1 MKKYVGYIFAFVG
14 YSIIILNLLV
24 ILNPALFS
32 FLYFIYA
39 MIVGFFWLKIAEW
52 LGVRIVLFEKI
63 IEYSDKNESFN
74 KIKTYLKLDEQSEN
88 NKPDKNETG
97 EFIDGA
103 KKEIKTFANK
113 TSNTVKTYSE
123 NFNEWRKQKTQDV
136 QNYSI
141 NTKMPEMDINS
152 DYFYRL
158 RLWLFLIITPLI
170 TWIFLWNIVS
180 WPFVIWFSFWFESN
194 DALNLSRVF
203 SLLLAYY
210 IIIRIYS
217 HCTNHRNLPITSEL
231 FSDYDPYVVKHL
243 FRMPTDLSSW
253 KLTGRAILFD
263 FIGGYLLLIF
273 SGFYILL
280 SYSDYTGIDFDNFIS
295 SGYPSLIITLLA
307 IAIMVPIMEE
317 LMFRGFVLDLASE
330 EYGKWT
336 AIFISA
342 FLFAII
348 HPLYPVTLLNAFWGG
363 LVYGYLRIKTN
374 SLWPPIMLHS
384 FWNAHL
390 IILEFF
396 DYFRL

>member
-1 MKKYVGYIFAFVG
+1 MKKYVGYFFAFVG
-14 YSIIILNLLV
+14 YSIIILNILV
-24 ILNPALFS
+24 ILDPARFS
-32 FLYFIYA
+32 ILYFIYA
-39 MIVGFFWLKIAEW
+39 MIMGFFWLKIAEW
-52 LGVRIVLFEKI
+52 LGVRIILFEKI
-63 IEYSDKNESFN
+63 VEYSNNNEFLRKMKNYLKLEEETDVETSDKNDSNDIINEA
-74 KIKTYLKLDEQSEN
+74 
-88 NKPDKNETG
+88 KN
-97 EFIDGA
+97 
-103 KKEIKTFANK
+103 EIKTIANK

-123 NFNEWRKQKTQDV
+123 NFNEWRKEKTKDI
-136 QNYSI
+136 QNYSL
-141 NTKMPEMDINS
+141 NTKMPNLDINS
-152 DYFYRL
+152 NFFYKL
-158 RLWLFLIITPLI
+158 RLWLFLILTPLI

-180 WPFVIWFSFWFESN
+180 WPFLIWFSFWFEYG
-194 DALNLSRVF
+194 DASHLSRIF

-217 HCTNHRNLPITSEL
+217 HCTNNRSLPITSEL
-231 FSDYDPYVVKHL
+231 FSDYDPYVVRHL

-253 KLTGRAILFD
+253 KITSRAILFD

-273 SGFYILL
+273 SGFYVFLT
-280 SYSDYTGIDFDNFIS
+280 YSDYTGIDFDHFVS

-307 IAIMVPIMEE
+307 ISVMVPIMEE

-363 LVYGYLRIKTN
+363 LVYGYLRIRTN

-390 IILEFF
+390 ILLEFF